1 MHRSV
6 SVPITRPS
14 CMLACM
20 LCGSVEIFVGT
31 NGVVIAT
38 EKKMQSTL
46 IDDSS
51 VQKISVITENIG
63 TGPPPKPIDRPTRYS
78 SNGAWQ

>member
-1 MHRSV
+1 M
-6 SVPITRPS
+6 
-14 CMLACM
+14 
-20 LCGSVEIFVGT
+20 
-31 NGVVIAT
+31 VIAT